1 MNMNESTN
9 TFKKIDVIQFFD
21 QSSKWAV
28 HYRKVVNVKARKANS
43 GETVK
48 TVTSGGHLETV
59 NQAKNGDMLVM
70 NPGGECY
77 LIGAKTF
84 KERYELM
91 HSEFDSEGFA
101 TYRCVGKPIICIQ
114 LDPDEH
120 VEFIAPWGAEMRING
135 GGFIANNGG
144 TDVYGIQAP
153 EFKKTYLPCFP
164 NGELIPSDVWNQAY
178 KKACQDAYETR
189 MLQRISLSD
198 KIVLR
203 TTWEDAIVSAAA
215 TV

>member
-21 QSSKWAV
+21 QNSKWAV

-135 GGFIANNGG
+135 RGFIANNGG
-144 TDVYGIQAP
+144 TDVYGIQNA
-153 EFKKTYLPCFP
+153 EFKETYSPCYQ
-164 NGELIPSDVWNQAY
+164 NGELIPKDIWEVAY
-178 KKACQDAYETR
+178 KKACEEAKELKFSQNT
-189 MLQRISLSD
+189 SLKD
-198 KIVLR
+198 RHVLR
-203 TTWEDAIVSAAA
+203 NTWDAIVS
-215 TV
+215 TTMV